1 MGDMSAE
8 PSMEDILSSIKRII
22 AEEGETATAASRARR
37 ASRIMNPQAQPGGFG
52 HDEILELSD
61 PVRVSDEEA
70 PVADDRVANDRPAA
84 AEPASE
90 SPAPFSRPANAPVEL
105 LLRRRLAPPA
115 ETTSPSPSAVEP
127 APAAEPAPAEPAQS
141 APAIEV
147 AQAAPAVKPAKS
159 APAADPVPSPPVA
172 DPILSSRAAD
182 ASRGSLDALSRLVV
196 KPEVAGSD
204 SLEGLVREMLRPML
218 REWLD
223 SHLPAMVE
231 TMVSREIARI
241 TGSR

>member
-1 MGDMSAE
+1 
-8 PSMEDILSSIKRII
+8 MEDILSSIKRII

-37 ASRIMNPQAQPGGFG
+37 ASRILSPQAEPAPFG

-61 PVRVSDEEA
+61 PVRASDEEA
-70 PVADDRVANDRPAA
+70 PTAD
-84 AEPASE
+84 EP
-90 SPAPFSRPANAPVEL
+90 PAPFSRPVPAPVESIL
-105 LLRRRLAPPA
+105 KQRVILPSSKSVLTPLAGPDRG
-115 ETTSPSPSAVEP
+115 VEP
-127 APAAEPAPAEPAQS
+127 VAEAPLEEDPVEEAPVAQAPVAEPVAEPAAARVRAAPSVEP
-141 APAIEV
+141 V
-147 AQAAPAVKPAKS
+147 CAAPAV
-159 APAADPVPSPPVA
+159 DPLLSP
-172 DPILSSRAAD
+172 RTAD

-196 KPEVAGSD
+196 RPEVAGSD

-241 TGSR
+241 TGTR

>member
-1 MGDMSAE
+1 MGDISAE

-22 AEEGETATAASRARR
+22 AEEGETGTAASRARR
-37 ASRIMNPQAQPGGFG
+37 ASRIMNPQAEPGGFG

-61 PVRVSDEEA
+61 PVRASDDEA
-70 PVADDRVANDRPAA
+70 PG
-84 AEPASE
+84 
-90 SPAPFSRPANAPVEL
+90 
-105 LLRRRLAPPA
+105 
-115 ETTSPSPSAVEP
+115 
-127 APAAEPAPAEPAQS
+127 APAAESSAPYPRPIPAPVESILKQRVHMPSSKPALTPLASPEPADEEIADS
-141 APAIEV
+141 IPATPAV
-147 AQAAPAVKPAKS
+147 DPVPAAPAVDPGPAPR
-159 APAADPVPSPPVA
+159 AP
-172 DPILSSRAAD
+172 DPILSPRAAD

-223 SHLPAMVE
+223 AHLPAMVE

>member
-1 MGDMSAE
+1 
-8 PSMEDILSSIKRII
+8 MEDILSSIKRII

-70 PVADDRVANDRPAA
+70 PIAIDRPAIDRPAA

-115 ETTSPSPSAVEP
+115 ETTTPSLSAVEP
-127 APAAEPAPAEPAQS
+127 AQSASAVEPAQS
-141 APAIEV
+141 APAVET
-147 AQAAPAVKPAKS
+147 AQSAPAVEPAQSAPAAKPAKS
-159 APAADPVPSPPVA
+159 APAADPAPSPTVA

-182 ASRGSLDALSRLVV
+182 ASRGSLDALSRLVI